1 MKNCLLKFQVHNFIS
16 KIINISLAIFLIVLL
31 INEKNFSQN
40 SYKKDLKIMSF
51 NIRYGTA
58 NDGENSWQFR
68 KENVFDIIKVN
79 NPDLLGLQ
87 EALKFQIDEIIK
99 ALPEYKMIGVGRDD
113 GKESGEFSCIL
124 YKKNRFII
132 DTTETFWFSETPN
145 IPGSKHWGNN
155 YTRIC
160 TWAKFLDKANK
171 KYFYYYNLHLDH
183 ESQPSREKST
193 QLLVNK
199 FLSQKEKLPIIL
211 SGDFNCGETN
221 PAIKTIL
228 NFGLKD
234 TYRLLNQSTK
244 DEGTFND
251 FKGDTNGERIDFIFI
266 SKDFRAIESKILR
279 NDYNGKYPSD
289 HFPVF
294 ARIRF
299 LK

>member
-1 MKNCLLKFQVHNFIS
+1 MKNHQLNFQVHMFIS
-16 KIINISLAIFLIVLL
+16 KIINIYLVIFLIAFI
-31 INEKNFSQN
+31 INEKHFSQN
-40 SYKKDLKIMSF
+40 NYKKDLKVMSF

-68 KENVFDIIKVN
+68 KENVFDVIQKN

-87 EALKFQIDEIIK
+87 EALKFQIDEILK
-99 ALPEYKMIGVGRDD
+99 ALPYYKMIGVGRDD
-113 GKESGEFSCIL
+113 GKEVGEYSCIL

-132 DTTETFWFSETPN
+132 DTAETFWFSDTPDV
-145 IPGSKHWGNN
+145 PGSKHWGNN

-160 TWAKFLDKANK
+160 TWAKIFDKTNK
-171 KYFYYYNLHLDH
+171 KYFYFYNLHLDH

-199 FLSQKEKLPIIL
+199 FLTQKEKLPIIL
-211 SGDFNCGETN
+211 SGDFNCGERN
-221 PAIKTIL
+221 PAIKTVVE
-228 NFGLKD
+228 FGLKD
-234 TYRLLNQSTK
+234 TYRLLNSSTK

-251 FKGDTNGERIDFIFI
+251 FKGETNGERIDFIFT
-266 SKDFRAIESKILR
+266 SKDFRTIESKILR
-279 NDYNGKYPSD
+279 KNYNGKYPSD

-294 ARIRF
+294 SRIRF